1 MVGHLEEWC
10 RGAFLKWNQKQ
21 LILIVEGFS
30 SIGNKYQSKCY
41 DFLTNVKQPKDNG
54 PKCLEMHW

>member
-10 RGAFLKWNQKQ
+10 RGAVLKWNQKQ
-21 LILIVEGFS
+21 LILKVEGFS

-54 PKCLEMHW
+54 PKS